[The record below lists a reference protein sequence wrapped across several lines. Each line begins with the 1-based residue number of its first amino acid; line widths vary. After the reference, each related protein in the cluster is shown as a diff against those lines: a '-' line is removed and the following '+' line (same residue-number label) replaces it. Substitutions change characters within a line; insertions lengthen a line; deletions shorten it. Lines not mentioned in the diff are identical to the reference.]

1 MEDAGL
7 RTRILH
13 CFLLL
18 AAAACGGPAT
28 GDDPP
33 SLRIASDATFPPF
46 HYLDD
51 EGTPTGLDLAL
62 AEEAA
67 RRAGYAAEV
76 VVRPYD
82 VLFAEL
88 LEGRHDLV
96 AATTGVTPER
106 EARYLFTRPYFSTAQ
121 VVIVRTGPGE
131 PGTLGDLE
139 GRRVGAAGEGTSAAA
154 LGTLA
159 DVERVVLGKGQAGV
173 PALEGGE
180 IDALIVDEFD
190 AVAAARASEGR
201 LRVLRE
207 PVAREDYAFVLT
219 PGRASLKAEL
229 DAALDTMEQEGRF
242 AEIRSA
248 FGVERDADWP
258 VALEP

>member
-1 MEDAGL
+1 M
-7 RTRILH
+7 RR
-13 CFLLL
+13 FLLTVVL
-18 AAAACGGPAT
+18 VAGAACGGPAT
-28 GDDPP
+28 DDPP

-51 EGTPTGLDLAL
+51 RGAPTGLDIAL

-67 RRAGYAAEV
+67 RRAGYAVEV

-82 VLFAEL
+82 VLFTEL

-121 VVIVRTGPGE
+121 VAIVRTGPGE
-131 PGTLGDLE
+131 PGTLGDLR

-159 DVERVVLGKGQAGV
+159 DVERVVLGKGQAGL

-190 AVAAARASEGR
+190 AVDAARTSEGR

-207 PVAREDYAFVLT
+207 PVAREDYAFVLA
-219 PGRASLKAEL
+219 PGRESLKAEL
-229 DAALDTMEQEGRF
+229 DAALEAMEQESRF

-258 VALEP
+258 VAIEP